1 MKQVRWGIIGAS
13 KFAIEHMGPAIHLAK
28 GADLYAVA
36 SRDLN
41 KVAAFKNFCAT
52 CLAIPS
58 YEELLQNPN
67 IDAVYIPLPHHLHTE
82 WAIKAL
88 NSGKH
93 VLAEKP
99 IAMHNDDF
107 ELLLKARDT
116 TGLMASEAYM
126 IVHHPQWQRARQ
138 MIGDG
143 AIGNVIHITGG
154 FSYDNSDDPTNIRN
168 QAEMGGGGMRDI
180 GVYIIGAATYVMNQA
195 LENITAKVR
204 LENGFDVF
212 TSIQGT
218 LGASQYS
225 TYVSTRMHPHQEMS
239 FHGSAGILRLTA
251 PFNPNVFGEARLELH
266 QPALGLRVER
276 FPGANHYIKQVEAFN
291 DSIMISKPLVWTLE
305 QARST
310 QQAIDTV
317 LSVATAIT

>member
-13 KFAIEHMGPAIHLAK
+13 KFALEHMGPAIHLAK

-99 IAMHNDDF
+99 IAMHNNDF

-143 AIGNVIHITGG
+143 AIGNVIHITGV
-154 FSYDNSDDPTNIRN
+154 FSYDNSDYLTNIRN

-239 FHGSAGILRLTA
+239 FHGSTGILRLTA

-291 DSIMISKPLVWTLE
+291 DSILTSKPLVWTLE

>member
-13 KFAIEHMGPAIHLAK
+13 KFALEHMGPAIHLAK

-99 IAMHNDDF
+99 IAMHNNDF

-239 FHGSAGILRLTA
+239 FHGSTGILRLTA

-317 LSVATAIT
+317 LSVATAIN

>member
-13 KFAIEHMGPAIHLAK
+13 KFALEHMGPAIHLAK

-99 IAMHNDDF
+99 IAMHNNDF

-239 FHGSAGILRLTA
+239 FHGSTGILRLTA

-291 DSIMISKPLVWTLE
+291 DSIMTSKPLVWTLE

>member
-13 KFAIEHMGPAIHLAK
+13 KFALEHMGPAIHLAK

-99 IAMHNDDF
+99 IAMHNNDF

-239 FHGSAGILRLTA
+239 FHGSTGILRLTA

-291 DSIMISKPLVWTLE
+291 DSILTSKPLVWTLE
-305 QARST
+305 QAQST

>member
-13 KFAIEHMGPAIHLAK
+13 KFALEHMGPAIHLAK

-41 KVAAFKNFCAT
+41 KVSAFKNFCAT

-168 QAEMGGGGMRDI
+168 QAKMGGGGMRDI

-195 LENITAKVR
+195 LENISAKVR

-225 TYVSTRMHPHQEMS
+225 SYVSTRMHPHQEMS
-239 FHGSAGILRLTA
+239 FHGSTGILRLTA

-291 DSIMISKPLVWTLE
+291 DSIMTSKPLVWTLE